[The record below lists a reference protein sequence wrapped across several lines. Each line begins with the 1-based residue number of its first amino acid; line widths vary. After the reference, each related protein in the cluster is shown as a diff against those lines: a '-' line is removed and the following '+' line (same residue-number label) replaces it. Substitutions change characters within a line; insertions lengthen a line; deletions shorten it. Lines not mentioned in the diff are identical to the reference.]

1 MSETTTPVKIIKTS
15 AAADLDT
22 IRNVASG
29 SLNPRT
35 AFALSKVRAFS
46 VGSLAEPY
54 HSPEK
59 LLSEPFDCQSF

>member
-29 SLNPRT
+29 SN
-35 AFALSKVRAFS
+35 K
-46 VGSLAEPY
+46 
-54 HSPEK
+54 K
-59 LLSEPFDCQSF
+59 LEWKYKLE

>member
-35 AFALSKVRAFS
+35 AFALSKVRAVFS
-46 VGSLAEPY
+46 WVA
-54 HSPEK
+54 
-59 LLSEPFDCQSF
+59 CRAVSFT